1 MIYSHA
7 IPVALVA
14 AFTCSACPATDVR
27 SSSRTTSLNACEERV
42 GIALLHQRFRDRQMR
57 MFGLT
62 RSSWNPTCSSGGS
75 CNSFGGKKFR
85 CHPCRRVG
93 GVSLLSRAVRGG
105 SSTPSDVTTNLT
117 ADPPPS
123 GYSSVGESYH
133 LVWSPSFGRK
143 FLMSTII
150 LFAVTRMFTIP
161 TIRSGLGLGGFLL
174 PSNVGGCHSS
184 PGTTAEIAS
193 STLSRLIRQILLPLL
208 SSSCCAVQLVIN
220 VIGIGCA
227 GLNTVLGPFRPFFL
241 SLLVYFTA
249 ISYPGLQAGLGKWCG
264 NTAISFV
271 FALMPELLHEWN
283 HSLSFRKG
291 RATQMNNSTDAN
303 VCVTVELDIP
313 SMGCVACINKIDS
326 TLSGISGVINS
337 RSWLIDD
344 PKGGRARMVIS
355 ANSNDDFDEII
366 KSVVERVASSGFP
379 CTVDTVAV
387 ATVSHTVDNTT

>member
-42 GIALLHQRFRDRQMR
+42 GIALLHQRFRNRQMR

-62 RSSWNPTCSSGGS
+62 SRNPTCSSGGS

-85 CHPCRRVG
+85 CHPCTPRRVG
-93 GVSLLSRAVRGG
+93 GVSLLSRAARGG

-161 TIRSGLGLGGFLL
+161 TIRSGQGLGGFLL

-184 PGTTAEIAS
+184 PGTTAEIAP

-220 VIGIGCA
+220 VMGIGCA

-249 ISYPGLQAGLGKWCG
+249 ISYPGLQSGLGKWCG

-271 FALMPELLHEWN
+271 FALMPELLHKWN

-291 RATQMNNSTDAN
+291 RATQMNADAN

-313 SMGCVACINKIDS
+313 SMGCVSCINKIDS
-326 TLSGISGVINS
+326 MLSGISGVINS

-366 KSVVERVASSGFP
+366 KSVVKRVASSGFP

-387 ATVSHTVDNTT
+387 ATVSHTFDSTT